1 MNIGADTYDITE
13 RPLAAAENDVGARVF
28 DFKTGSFWNVPD
40 GNVVLPAAEAY
51 YINPRHGRWK
61 SSYVGTEGPAAL
73 LPAADLSLRNL
84 GVLLFNGGEAYAKE
98 CLAEGRTLEDNED
111 IFEYMEDHT
120 RRCIWVIKVCFGSL
134 DPNSRKD
141 VGMGMSFY
149 YPLTYTQASQLKQHL
164 RAKANML
171 NGKVTG
177 RTKLFHSAR
186 FAPSFGWARTV
197 SALTTNG
204 FISTPSVLPVEDD
217 NLRLDLLCCS
227 ALRRWGEHFK
237 CVQERK
243 GGDAGFDYRAA
254 RVRHAVVPDP
264 YAVAT
269 ARSKEWAK
277 KVAAAYKEGM
287 SDVANVPSPTSI
299 VDYVA
304 NVPSPTSVVD
314 FPTAPPAPRREL
326 TPPTPQ
332 FPLLR
337 RELTPPEK
345 PVPAKRRLSPRKEE
359 SVKRA
364 RVDKMRRVLAM
375 PMSSTAS
382 SAMMAGHKAA
392 IGGTSANTNR
402 ASMEV
407 FPDDVLAHIGA
418 HLLKTDPIGAC
429 ALRLASKRTK
439 HAVEDSMVETLHK
452 AEGNLKTCL
461 RGNIV
466 SDIAASA
473 NSIAE
478 DGMDALKLLHRM
490 QKKNKEGRDWNAADF
505 GHVTF
510 SSYSGGNPLCKL
522 KLHVPPA
529 NPDSRRG

>member
-1 MNIGADTYDITE
+1 MNMSAETYDITE
-13 RPLAAAENDVGARVF
+13 PPLAAAEDVGARVF
-28 DFKTGSFWNVPD
+28 DFKAGSFWNVPD

-51 YINPRHGRWK
+51 CINPRHGRWR

-73 LPAADLSLRNL
+73 LPSADISLRNL

-120 RRCIWVIKVCFGSL
+120 RRCIWVIKVCFGTL
-134 DPNSRKD
+134 NLNSPKD
-141 VGMGMSFY
+141 VGMGTSFY
-149 YPLTYTQASQLKQHL
+149 YPLTYTQASQLKQNL

-171 NGKVTG
+171 DGKVTG

-197 SALTTNG
+197 SALTTTG

-217 NLRLDLLCCS
+217 NLRLDLLFCS

-237 CVQERK
+237 CVQDRK
-243 GGDAGFDYRAA
+243 GGDAGFNYWAA
-254 RVRHAVVPDP
+254 RVCHAVIPDP

-269 ARSKEWAK
+269 ARSQAWAK
-277 KVAAAYKEGM
+277 KVAAAYKGGM
-287 SDVANVPSPTSI
+287 SDVADVPSPKSI
-299 VDYVA
+299 VDF
-304 NVPSPTSVVD
+304 TI
-314 FPTAPPAPRREL
+314 APPAPRREL
-326 TPPTPQ
+326 TPPIA
-332 FPLLR
+332 
-337 RELTPPEK
+337 
-345 PVPAKRRLSPRKEE
+345 PVAAKRRLEATEEE

-364 RVDKMRRVLAM
+364 RVDKMKRALAL

-407 FPDDVLAHIGA
+407 LPDDVLAHIGA

-429 ALRLASKRTK
+429 ALRLASKRMND
-439 HAVEDSMVETLHK
+439 AVEDSMVETLHK

-473 NSIAE
+473 DSIAE

-490 QKKNKEGRDWNAADF
+490 QKKNKEGRGWNAADF

-522 KLHVPPA
+522 KHVPAA
-529 NPDSRRG
+529 NPDGRRG

>member
-1 MNIGADTYDITE
+1 MNTSADTYDITE
-13 RPLAAAENDVGARVF
+13 PPLAAAEDVGARVF

-51 YINPRHGRWK
+51 YINPRHGRWR

-73 LPAADLSLRNL
+73 LPSADISLRNL

-98 CLAEGRTLEDNED
+98 CLAEGRSLEDNED

-134 DPNSRKD
+134 NLNSPKD
-141 VGMGMSFY
+141 VGMGASFY
-149 YPLTYTQASQLKQHL
+149 YPLTYTQASQLKQNL

-171 NGKVTG
+171 DGKVTG

-197 SALTTNG
+197 SALTTTG

-217 NLRLDLLCCS
+217 NLRLDLLFCS

-237 CVQERK
+237 CVQARK
-243 GGDAGFDYRAA
+243 GGDIGFNYRHA
-254 RVRHAVVPDP
+254 RVRHAVIPDP
-264 YAVAT
+264 YSVAT
-269 ARSKEWAK
+269 ARAEDWAK
-277 KVAAAYKEGM
+277 KVAAAYKGEM
-287 SDVANVPSPTSI
+287 S
-299 VDYVA
+299 YVA
-304 NVPSPTSVVD
+304 NVPSPRSIMD
-314 FPTAPPAPRREL
+314 FTIAPPAPRREL
-326 TPPTPQ
+326 TPPT
-332 FPLLR
+332 L
-337 RELTPPEK
+337 
-345 PVPAKRRLSPRKEE
+345 PVPAKRRHG
-359 SVKRA
+359 A
-364 RVDKMRRVLAM
+364 VDMVRDNPKAKMARVLAM

-382 SAMMAGHKAA
+382 SAMMAGHNAA
-392 IGGTSANTNR
+392 IGGASANTKVAGNTNR
-402 ASMEV
+402 ASMDIL
-407 FPDDVLAHIGA
+407 PDDVLSHIGA
-418 HLLKTDPIGAC
+418 HLLKTDPMGAC
-429 ALRLASKRTK
+429 ALRLASKRMND
-439 HAVEDSMVETLHK
+439 AVEDSMVETLHK

-473 NSIAE
+473 DSIAA

-490 QKKNKEGRDWNAADF
+490 QKKNKEGRAWNAADF

-522 KLHVPPA
+522 KHVPEA
-529 NPDSRRG
+529 NRDGRRG

>member
-1 MNIGADTYDITE
+1 MNMSAETHDITE
-13 RPLAAAENDVGARVF
+13 PPLAAAENDVGARVF
-28 DFKTGSFWNVPD
+28 DFKAGTFWNVPD

-51 YINPRHGRWK
+51 CINPRHGRWK
-61 SSYVGTEGPAAL
+61 SSYVGSEGPAAL
-73 LPAADLSLRNL
+73 LPSFDISLRNL

-111 IFEYMEDHT
+111 IFEYKEDHN
-120 RRCIWVIKVCFGSL
+120 RRCIWVIKVCFGGLNL
-134 DPNSRKD
+134 DSPTV
-141 VGMGMSFY
+141 VGMGTSFY
-149 YPLTYTQASQLKQHL
+149 YPLTYNQASQLKQSL

-171 NGKVTG
+171 GGKVTG

-186 FAPSFGWARTV
+186 FAPSYGWARTV
-197 SALTTNG
+197 SALTTTG
-204 FISTPSVLPVEDD
+204 FISTPSVLPVEDV
-217 NLRLDLLCCS
+217 NLRLDLLFCS

-243 GGDAGFDYRAA
+243 GGDAGFDYLAA
-254 RVRHAVVPDP
+254 RVRNAVIPDP
-264 YAVAT
+264 YPVAT

-277 KVAAAYKEGM
+277 KVAAAYKCGM
-287 SDVANVPSPTSI
+287 SDVADVPSPKSI
-299 VDYVA
+299 VD
-304 NVPSPTSVVD
+304 
-314 FPTAPPAPRREL
+314 FPFVLSAPRREL
-326 TPPTPQ
+326 TPPTLPV
-332 FPLLR
+332 PAPR
-337 RELTPPEK
+337 RESTPPEK
-345 PVPAKRRLSPRKEE
+345 PVAAKRRLEATEE
-359 SVKRA
+359 DPVKKA

-392 IGGTSANTNR
+392 IGGTSANTANTNG
-402 ASMEV
+402 ASMDV
-407 FPDDVLAHIGA
+407 LPDDVLAHVSA

-429 ALRLASKRTK
+429 ALRLASKRMND
-439 HAVEDSMVETLHK
+439 AVGDSMVETLHK
-452 AEGNLKTCL
+452 AEDNLKTCL

-490 QKKNKEGRDWNAADF
+490 QKKNNEGRGWNATDF

-522 KLHVPPA
+522 KHVPTATP
-529 NPDSRRG
+529 NGRRG